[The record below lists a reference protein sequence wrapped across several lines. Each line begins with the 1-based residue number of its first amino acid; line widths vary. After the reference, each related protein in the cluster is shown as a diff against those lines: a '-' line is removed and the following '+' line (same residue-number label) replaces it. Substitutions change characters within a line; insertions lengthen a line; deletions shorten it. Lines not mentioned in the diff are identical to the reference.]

1 VLLGDPVYYKRFGFE
16 PDTSLILAD
25 VPQEYFQALSFVNSI
40 PCGQV
45 TYHITRN
52 KSYFQYSDR
61 IYSHSWYPTTTM
73 ILIWSMSGCYKSL
86 TNN

>member
-1 VLLGDPVYYKRFGFE
+1 MGAAGCVLLGDPVYYKRFGFE

-45 TYHITRN
+45 TYHEAFNTNIKGPVTN
-52 KSYFQYSDR
+52 E
-61 IYSHSWYPTTTM
+61 SHLSPTPF
-73 ILIWSMSGCYKSL
+73 
-86 TNN
+86 